1 MGDAASQVHSIVWKE
16 EIFWLFTDAVDQ
28 SGTNKLAFRSLG
40 GSFGGAVIILMG
52 KGILSWLHGCAIIII
67 VW

>member
-16 EIFWLFTDAVDQ
+16 EIWLFTDAVDQ